1 MEFEIYCDECRP
13 ELFTSENKS
22 VPYLSIGG
30 IWIPAENRQ
39 EIKSEITKLRKEHK
53 IWGEFKWNKVTRN
66 ALGFYGALIDV
77 FFAKEYLRFRTII
90 VDSDEVDL
98 IRFHNSD
105 AELGF
110 YKFYYQLIHHWILD
124 FNQYRIF
131 VDQKTNRLPDRLKV
145 LAKVLN
151 NSNLSSEVISIQALP
166 SREVNL
172 IQLSDLLTGLV
183 NSYFN
188 QSVTS
193 DVKKELFNKVES
205 KIGHRIRPTGK
216 SEEKFNIFQIQ
227 LQGGW

>member
-1 MEFEIYCDECRP
+1 MKFEIYCDECRP
-13 ELFTSENKS
+13 ELFTSKEKI

-30 IWIPAENRQ
+30 IWIPAEYRQ
-39 EIKSEITKLRKEHK
+39 KLKTEIMELRGKYK
-53 IWGEFKWNKVTRN
+53 IWGEFKWNKVSRN
-66 ALGFYGALIDV
+66 ALNFYKSLIDL
-77 FFAKEYLRFRTII
+77 FFNKEYIRFKTIL
-90 VDSDEVDL
+90 VDSNKVDF
-98 IRFHNSD
+98 IRFHNND

-110 YKFYYQLIHHWILD
+110 YKFYYQLIHHWIYD

-145 LAKVLN
+145 LSEVLKC
-151 NSNLSSEVISIQALP
+151 SNLSSEIISIQALP

-188 QSVTS
+188 KSVKS
-193 DVKKELFNKVES
+193 EVKKELFKQIEN
-205 KIGHRIRPTGK
+205 KIGHKIQPTGK
-216 SEEKFNIFQIQ
+216 NEEKFNIFKIQ